1 MPEDD
6 DRLEVKP
13 VPLPKHEREGRHPS
27 EIGQS
32 RRAIQRRPAPPLNP
46 VVASLAGGLGLA
58 LIVAV
63 VALVV
68 PRDAQRESTPT
79 VRNAA
84 GVTTRGATATD
95 AAPPGFLVDDGSRFV
110 IAVDHADRTFLV
122 STNQPEEY
130 DEVYDEEYDLEVI
143 ARDEDLGL
151 VVLAGGNPP
160 RSSVVATSTVAPA
173 SGTDVIV
180 RTGPETSGDVAAVIG
195 IAVKSDT
202 SRFVPLGGDV
212 ANVDVPEAAVVV
224 DPAGKALGL
233 FTTREGA
240 IGFVPMAAVESL
252 LSRLD

>member
-6 DRLEVKP
+6 DRLEVNP
-13 VPLPKHEREGRHPS
+13 APLPQHEREWRHPS

-95 AAPPGFLVDDGSRFV
+95 AAPPGFLVDAGSRFV

-122 STNQPEEY
+122 STNQPK
-130 DEVYDEEYDLEVI
+130 EYDLEVI
-143 ARDEDLGL
+143 ARDDDLGL
-151 VVLAGGNPP
+151 VILTGGSTPP
-160 RSSVVATSTVAPA
+160 SSVVATSTIAPA

-180 RTGPETSGDVAAVIG
+180 RTGPETSGDVAAVIS
-195 IAVKSDT
+195 IAVTSDT

-212 ANVDVPEAAVVV
+212 TNVDVPEAAVVV

-233 FTTREGA
+233 FTTRDGA

>member
-13 VPLPKHEREGRHPS
+13 APLPKHEREWRHPS

-84 GVTTRGATATD
+84 GVATRGATATD

-122 STNQPEEY
+122 SINQPEE
-130 DEVYDEEYDLEVI
+130 YDEEYDLEVI

-233 FTTREGA
+233 FTTRDGA
-240 IGFVPMAAVESL
+240 NGFVPMAAVESL